1 MAERICSY
9 WKLTSNISVIEDE
22 KHFSM
27 IFLCMRICI
36 RNDGL
41 VLVGDVCI
49 DVSSVCDSGYA
60 WRLALYYISWN
71 EENIICHVIMI
82 LWNYGQRGHVFLE

>member
-9 WKLTSNISVIEDE
+9 CKLTSNISVIEDE
-22 KHFSM
+22 KQ
-27 IFLCMRICI
+27 FLYDCSLYEDLCKKYLSV
-36 RNDGL
+36 L

-60 WRLALYYISWN
+60 WRLALYIYHGMKKRLSA
-71 EENIICHVIMI
+71 MS
-82 LWNYGQRGHVFLE
+82 L

>member
-9 WKLTSNISVIEDE
+9 CKITSNISVIEDE
-22 KHFSM
+22 KHFLYDCSLYEDLRKTY
-27 IFLCMRICI
+27 IG
-36 RNDGL
+36 DL

-60 WRLALYYISWN
+60 WRLALYLYQGMKKRLSA
-71 EENIICHVIMI
+71 MS
-82 LWNYGQRGHVFLE
+82 L